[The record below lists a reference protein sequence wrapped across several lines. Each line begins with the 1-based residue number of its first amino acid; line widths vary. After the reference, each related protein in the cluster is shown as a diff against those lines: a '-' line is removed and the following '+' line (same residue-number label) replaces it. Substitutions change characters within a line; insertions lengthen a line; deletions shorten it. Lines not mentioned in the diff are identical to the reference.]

1 MSNLFSIFAR
11 FNSKDP
17 VYSTLDTARQ
27 ASNLTSVEVLSLL
40 HRGFFDS
47 RKSKRRKEG
56 MERVIKRA
64 KLRESRN

>member
-11 FNSKDP
+11 FNFIDP
-17 VYSTLDTARQ
+17 LYSTLDTARQ
-27 ASNLTSVEVLSLL
+27 QSNLTRVEVLSLV
-40 HRGFFDS
+40 RGGFFDS

-64 KLRESRN
+64 KLRENRN